1 MRSRRCAPPLASV
14 TLTQDDGR
22 LFITGYSQGGYVAMA
37 THRAMQAAGMTVTAA
52 APMSGPYALAA
63 FVDAVFYGEVNGD
76 ATVSSTLLL
85 TAYQRAYGNIYADP
99 VDAFESQYAAGL
111 DSLLPTTTPR

>member
-1 MRSRRCAPPLASV
+1 MRSRRCAPPLASIGF
-14 TLTQDDGR
+14 TRDDGQ

-37 THRAMQAAGMTVTAA
+37 THRAMETAGMTVTAS

-76 ATVSSTLLL
+76 GPVSATLLL
-85 TAYQRAYGNIYADP
+85 TAYQKVYGNIYAND
-99 VDAFESQYAAGL
+99 VD
-111 DSLLPTTTPR
+111 

>member
-1 MRSRRCAPPLASV
+1 MRSRRCAPPLASIGF
-14 TLTQDDGR
+14 TRDDGQ

-37 THRAMQAAGMTVTAA
+37 THRAMQTAGMNVTAA

-76 ATVSSTLLL
+76 ATVSSALLL
-85 TAYQRAYGNIYADP
+85 GAYQTVYGNIYSSATD
-99 VDAFESQYAAGL
+99 VFEPQYASGIQ
-111 DSLLPTTTPR
+111 T